1 MPPERTQVSL
11 SSSLDI
17 SRTPPEILR
26 LLTKLKEWVGESS
39 NRAAMV
45 THMLSPHTQ
54 INASSESNEPSSSSE
69 LSSELSSDSGSTS
82 GSDSRS
88 DSDSD
93 SESDSDV
100 PNFTGFATVRG
111 SAVGV
116 KTKGNSE
123 FVSVAVAR
131 GLWINQQIMIREV
144 MAPIKPRPSGRCSA
158 CRKAGRSDCVV
169 LACDREQFGY
179 FSDRCGHCVRAGVP
193 CNDSVK
199 GVRK

>member
-1 MPPERTQVSL
+1 MPSKRTQVSL

-17 SRTPPEILR
+17 SRTPPKILQ
-26 LLTKLKEWVGESS
+26 LLTELKEWVGESM

-69 LSSELSSDSGSTS
+69 LSSMSSSDSEF
-82 GSDSRS
+82 
-88 DSDSD
+88 
-93 SESDSDV
+93 ESDSDV

-111 SAVGV
+111 SVVGV

-123 FVSVAVAR
+123 FVSEPVAK

-144 MAPIKPRPSGRCSA
+144 MAPVKPRPNGRCSE
-158 CRKAGRSDCVV
+158 CRKAGRSNCVV
-169 LACDREQFGY
+169 LSCDRGQFDY

-199 GVRK
+199 RVRKE